1 MPELKF
7 VLGLTHSLLLPFFF
21 ISAHFF
27 IFFSLSLPLLLS
39 PFITRSFLFIY
50 FLIFGSLQ
58 SFHSDFAAVEG
69 RLNNY

>member
-7 VLGLTHSLLLPFFF
+7 VLGLTHSLFLPF
-21 ISAHFF
+21 
-27 IFFSLSLPLLLS
+27 LSLLLS

-50 FLIFGSLQ
+50 FLIFGSLR
-58 SFHSDFAAVEG
+58 SVHSDFAAVEG